1 MSIIEEMESD
11 DLGSDNVRSWENFC
25 RVINDWNIYEGVK
38 MIKLFELDYDV
49 WNVVFVFVVYCF
61 VGKLFCCGS
70 WVFDFFY

>member
-49 WNVVFVFVVYCF
+49 
-61 VGKLFCCGS
+61 
-70 WVFDFFY
+70 